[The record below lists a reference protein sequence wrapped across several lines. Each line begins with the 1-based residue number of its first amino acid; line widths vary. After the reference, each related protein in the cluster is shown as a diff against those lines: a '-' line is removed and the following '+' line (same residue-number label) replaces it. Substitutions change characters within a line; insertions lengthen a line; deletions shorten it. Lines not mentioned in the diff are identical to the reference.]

1 MDEQKCF
8 YDNQRVFI
16 ISEVNQMVNLN
27 VLEQLPWNIKTIID
41 MELRLGNNL
50 IKVEKIISF
59 PTEEYIEI
67 SFAETFKS
75 ASLKYKRLDDNWE
88 YQYYVEDLQNSTIIY
103 SGLKNKRSV
112 QP

>member
-1 MDEQKCF
+1 VSQL
-8 YDNQRVFI
+8 
-16 ISEVNQMVNLN
+16 VNQDVI
-27 VLEQLPWNIKTIID
+27 EQLPGDIKTIID

-50 IKVEKIISF
+50 IKVEKVISF

-67 SFAETFKS
+67 AFAETFKS

-103 SGLKNKRSV
+103 SGLKNKSSV